1 MARLPRVLMIVA
13 VAVPLLSAACGPA
26 KKPQPTIDPVKEQIT
41 ILQKQLL
48 ELQNSQNETRRRVD
62 EQASAANALSGRVRS
77 LEEQR
82 TPLPPAASSATLSS
96 KQTATR
102 QIAPAKKPAKK
113 PVKKKKKKP
122 VRRQVP

>member
-26 KKPQPTIDPVKEQIT
+26 KNPQPTVDPVKEQIT

-62 EQASAANALSGRVRS
+62 EQAIATNALSGRVRS

-96 KQTATR
+96 KQTLTQ
-102 QIAPAKKPAKK
+102 QIAPAKKPPKK
-113 PVKKKKKKP
+113 PVKKKKP
-122 VRRQVP
+122 VRRQEP